1 MHASVHPLHDL
12 TLLAAEPT
20 GGDAPQHRPAQT
32 PTPQRGIG
40 AAWLMAGSMMLG
52 VGLGLA
58 LDRHFGTS
66 PRWTI
71 GLSMT
76 FMVVGIYQT
85 IREANR

>member
-1 MHASVHPLHDL
+1 MRPPPHLANGLILL
-12 TLLAAEPT
+12 TAGPDN
-20 GGDAPQHRPAQT
+20 GSPAPDQSRPPA
-32 PTPQRGIG
+32 PPQRGIG
-40 AAWLMAGSMMLG
+40 AAWLMAGSMALG

-71 GLSMT
+71 GMSML
-76 FMVVGIYQT
+76 FLVVGVYQT